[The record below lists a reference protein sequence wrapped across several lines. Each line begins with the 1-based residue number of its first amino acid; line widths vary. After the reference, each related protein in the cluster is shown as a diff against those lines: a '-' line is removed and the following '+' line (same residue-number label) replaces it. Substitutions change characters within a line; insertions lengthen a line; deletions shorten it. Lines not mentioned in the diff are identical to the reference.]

1 LKKELKKQIKED
13 EFLSGIEIAWR
24 WFEGN
29 RKLAQSVLVATL
41 AALVLAG
48 GLSFLRSRRDA
59 EASSG
64 FEAAMRIYE
73 TPYASELPS
82 PPQDGIAPFASK
94 ADKFTKA
101 AAAFDGVERGHPAH
115 ALGRRARYY
124 AALSRIELGDEAAA
138 EKALKALAD
147 AQPASSL
154 EGALARVAI
163 ADLKRR
169 SGATD
174 GAVEAYRVL
183 VDDASFALPRDFVL
197 MSLASALEGAS
208 RTTEAVASY
217 RRLYEQFPESVYAP
231 EAQRRAAYLR
241 PESRG

>member
-1 LKKELKKQIKED
+1 MKKELKKQIKED
-13 EFLSGIEIAWR
+13 ELLGGIDLAWR
-24 WFEGN
+24 WTLAN
-29 RKLAQSVLVATL
+29 QKLARTGLVAIVV
-41 AALVLAG
+41 ALVLAG
-48 GLSFLRSRRDA
+48 GVSFLRGRRDA
-59 EASSG
+59 LAVSA
-64 FEAAMRIYE
+64 FEAAMLIYE
-73 TPYASELPS
+73 TPYASELS
-82 PPQDGIAPFASK
+82 GPPEDWVAPFASK

-124 AALSRIELGDEAAA
+124 AALCRIELGDGGAAS
-138 EKALKALAD
+138 KALKSLTD

-154 EGALARVAI
+154 EGALARVAL
-163 ADLKRR
+163 ADLQRR
-169 SGATD
+169 SNAWD

-183 VDDASFALPRDFVL
+183 VEDKSLALPRDYVL
-197 MSLASALEGAS
+197 LSLASCLEGAN

-217 RRLYEQFPESVYAP
+217 RRLYEQFPESVYAQ